1 VAQNFKMS
9 MHRKIDNLSIRL
21 MGDYDGSSAF
31 ELLNALKNFD

>member
-1 VAQNFKMS
+1 MRHPA
-9 MHRKIDNLSIRL
+9 LLRL